1 VYAVMNTKT
10 IKAER
15 VYVTRDG
22 KPLPAGNRGVDVRV
36 DDQGRTYMDVVEG
49 RMYYVVQGEDA
60 LEHELRLSPVLPGV
74 AINSFTFGNRCL
86 TKFDRL

>member
-1 VYAVMNTKT
+1 MNLRRETS
-10 IKAER
+10 AR

-22 KPLPAGNRGVDVRV
+22 KPLPKATRGVDVRA
-36 DDQGRTYMDVVEG
+36 DGDGRTYIDVHEG

-60 LEHELRLSPVLPGV
+60 AHHELRLFATEPGV

-86 TKFDRL
+86 TNFDRL